1 MKTRL
6 PIPCSR
12 GAFTLLE
19 MAIVL
24 AILALVTHLAVVRF
38 DRDAKPLRAAR
49 QLESV
54 RVALAGPDGAV
65 DAEGRPE
72 RTGFVADMG
81 RLPRAVRE
89 EGGRLTLAELW
100 QCPDD
105 AAGGYR
111 ARRADAA
118 ALVGPDGAPAEA
130 SDADPQVFIA
140 GGWRGP
146 YLRLP
151 AARTR
156 LLDPWGNEY
165 ANGGEAAP
173 AHLLDRE
180 GNPAAEGGEVARVRS
195 LGSDGSPG
203 WDGATEAARDLVLT
217 NDAATAT
224 LTVIPYFAVHGTNE
238 LGEASSSQDL
248 EKRLT
253 RLRVYGPYGDRV
265 AVARSA
271 ETALASGE
279 PLTVEGLTPGPRVF
293 RLEREGVR
301 RAIHPVLL
309 RPGANVVTV
318 RE

>member
-1 MKTRL
+1 
-6 PIPCSR
+6 
-12 GAFTLLE
+12 

-38 DRDAKPLRAAR
+38 DRDAKPLRAVR

-54 RVALAGPDGAV
+54 RLALVGPDGAV

-89 EGGRLTLAELW
+89 GDGRLTLAELW
-100 QCPDD
+100 QSPDG
-105 AAGGYR
+105 AAGDYR

-118 ALVGPDGAPAEA
+118 VLVGPDGSPAEA
-130 SDADPQVFIA
+130 LDADPQVFIA

-151 AARTR
+151 AGRTH
-156 LLDPWGNEY
+156 LLDPWGNELS
-165 ANGGEAAP
+165 NGGEVAP
-173 AHLLDRE
+173 SHLLDRD
-180 GNPAAEGGEVARVRS
+180 GNPAEAGSEIAFVRS
-195 LGSDGSPG
+195 LGSDGAPG
-203 WDGATEAARDLVLT
+203 WDGATEAARDIVLT
-217 NDAATAT
+217 NGAAMAT
-224 LTVIPYFAVHGTNE
+224 LTVIPYFTVHETDE
-238 LGEASSSQDL
+238 LGEEVSSQDA

-253 RLRVYGPYGDRV
+253 RLRVYGPFGDRV
-265 AVARSA
+265 AVARS
-271 ETALASGE
+271 EEVPLASGE
-279 PLTVEGLTPGPRVF
+279 PLTVDGLTPGPRVF

-309 RPGANVVTV
+309 RPGANVITV